1 MLSRVVA
8 TKKEIQ
14 SKIMTMIVMMIILI
28 VTFQCRNN
36 VVQFSNSLLGSALG
50 QGVVAKI

>member
-1 MLSRVVA
+1 MIAAR
-8 TKKEIQ
+8 K
-14 SKIMTMIVMMIILI
+14 SKYDNDNDSDDDADSDSDL
-28 VTFQCRNN
+28 CRNN